1 MKSNNGTNF
10 SHFEKCSIVTK
21 TDWFYLM
28 IKQNGLKNPN
38 SISIQ
43 APWCVMAKNEMYTC
57 IKWSSYPITHQT
69 LKNKLLNLKLHPLL
83 QILCLEWTI
92 GPLDPKMAQ
101 LFINMPQK
109 VFTFL

>member
-1 MKSNNGTNF
+1 MGR
-10 SHFEKCSIVTK
+10 
-21 TDWFYLM
+21 
-28 IKQNGLKNPN
+28 QNPN
-38 SISIQ
+38 SINIQ
-43 APWCVMAKNEMYTC
+43 TPWCVMAKNEMYAH

-69 LKNKLLNLKLHPLL
+69 LKNKLLNLKLHPFL

-101 LFINMPQK
+101 LFMNMPQK